1 MLAVFFFVME
11 SINSDKHLKNEAT
24 ANREEIGG
32 GVDSTPD
39 QGKSESANLFIDLLT
54 KFFKREVPERFA
66 LGKWDPFLVLGVAVL
81 TLAWVLVFGY
91 YRAHQG
97 VLGRPLRVG
106 IVSWPGYAGGLVA
119 NNGLNRTMDSE
130 FWKNDNNLLV
140 DFKIIDDNDELYR
153 QFELGG
159 DKGGIDVM
167 WSTVDSL
174 AYQLPQFEKKG
185 IHLRAFMQV
194 DWSQGGDAIVAGSN
208 IGSVEDLKGLDVA
221 VSMSASQWLLEDSL
235 KNSLL
240 SHAEQR
246 EIIKKLNPNTKG
258 SPNAREDFLSGKA
271 AAAVLWQPD
280 VYELTDPDSEFRKL
294 HNLDT
299 HVLVDTSES
308 MAANLIADVMVARQ
322 EFIQDRQGRNA
333 IRAFIKGWFQGARQA
348 NDNPMRAVKV
358 LKEEPRFAKFDD
370 KAIRKILRGVSLS
383 VIEDNERMFGLRG
396 GRGTFDRLF
405 DEASDLWLERQYI
418 DKRFAAADA
427 YDAGLLKEMIRRGP
441 KPAVGCGPT
450 IVTKS
455 LTVDFQGKLNLSE
468 GIQRQLDDKDIAQLF
483 GAYPQA
489 RFCVQAS
496 PDAGKDS
503 KSLADTGR
511 ARASAVID
519 YLAKQYDRR
528 PSEFVLD
535 VTVSEAIAE
544 KSSGYIRLSVI
555 KREADSR

>member
-1 MLAVFFFVME
+1 ME
-11 SINSDKHLKNEAT
+11 NSPSENGLNNDATEKQNDIDAAPSPDKT
-24 ANREEIGG
+24 
-32 GVDSTPD
+32 
-39 QGKSESANLFIDLLT
+39 KSESPNLFTDHLT
-54 KFFKREVPERFA
+54 KFFRREIPERFA
-66 LGKWDPFLVLGVAVL
+66 VEKRDLLIVPLVAVLVLG
-81 TLAWVLVFGY
+81 WVLIFGY

-97 VLGRPLRVG
+97 VLGRPLQVG

-185 IHLRAFMQV
+185 IHIRAFMQV
-194 DWSQGGDAIVAGSN
+194 DWSQGGDAIVAGPN
-208 IGSVEDLKGLDVA
+208 IASIEDLKGLDVA

-240 SHAEQR
+240 STTDQR
-246 EIIKKLNPNTKG
+246 AIIKKLNPNTKG

-271 AAAVLWQPD
+271 PAAVLWQPD
-280 VYELTDPDSEFRKL
+280 VYELTDKDSEFRKE
-294 HNLDT
+294 HNIDA

-333 IRAFIKGWFQGARQA
+333 IKAFIKGWFEGAKQA

-358 LKEEPRFAKFDD
+358 LKEEPRFAKFDA

-383 VIEDNERMFGLRG
+383 TMEDNERMFGLRG

-405 DEASDLWLERQYI
+405 DEASDLWLERGYI

-427 YDAGLLKEMIRRGP
+427 YDVGLLKEMIRRGP

-450 IVTKS
+450 TITKS
-455 LTVDFQGKLNLSE
+455 LIVDFQGKLNLSE
-468 GIQRQLDDKDIAQLF
+468 GIQRQLDDKDVAQLF

-496 PDAGKDS
+496 ADAGKDS
-503 KSLADTGR
+503 KPLADTGR

-528 PSEFVLD
+528 PSEFILD
-535 VTVSEAIAE
+535 VAVPEATGE
-544 KSSGYIRLSVI
+544 KSSGYIRLSVV
-555 KREADSR
+555 KREGDSR